1 MARNSIIKLC
11 KNIKVDRGYQNCL
24 TYSETE
30 MVTLCNNNLIVQ
42 GNNFSFIRE
51 EENAIIVPFSYSDC
65 LISNYIAFQNPRY
78 NNKWFFAFVDSVN
91 YVSDS
96 TTRINFTIDEFSTW
110 YSYWSPASCFVIRE
124 HVNNDTPY
132 TNLIDE
138 GLSIGDYVVNNSY
151 DIPMFNYN
159 NFKVVIGVSE
169 IITSSGE
176 VKDVPKYSYQGNVF
190 SGVCYITPTGTSTAD
205 DIVRLYDYKG
215 KADAIKYMFMCP
227 NEIIN
232 QSQTYVYSGA
242 ILDTTPEIHYSYA
255 VIDNNASYNVDF
267 GTFVKPTLVDTYNP
281 VNKKLLQYPYSF
293 INLDPHSGSSYTFNY
308 EDFHLTNNRYGFSI
322 NAILSVG
329 CSVKV
334 SPIAYKISTGANHF
348 YGFTGVKFP
357 ICSWNSDVYTNWLTQ
372 NGINLGFTTLNQN
385 EAAGLGAFL
394 GLAGGIAQ
402 LMLGSPTGGASIGGT
417 FGNIFQSMQSNYKA
431 DMIPNQVRGNE
442 NAGDINFSIGL
453 VNPTVYEMSIKKE
466 VAKTIDDFFTK
477 YGYKINEIKTPNQ
490 TGRRYFNYV
499 QIGSSEIIGY
509 PKANLGVPA
518 DSMERINNIYRSG
531 VTLWHD
537 HSRIGNYAD
546 NTINT

>member
-24 TYSETE
+24 TYSEAE

-42 GNNFSFIRE
+42 AYNFSFIRE

-78 NNKWFFAFVDSVN
+78 NNKWFFAFVDSIN

-96 TTRINFTIDEFSTW
+96 ATRINFTIDEFSTW
-110 YSYWSPASCFVIRE
+110 WSYWSPVSCFVVRE
-124 HVNNDTPY
+124 HVNDDTPY

-138 GLSIGDYVVNNSY
+138 GLSVGDYVVNNSY

-159 NFKVVIGVSE
+159 NFKVVFAVSE
-169 IITSSGE
+169 VVNSSG
-176 VKDVPKYSYQGNVF
+176 DVIDPPLFNSQGNVF
-190 SGVCYITPTGTSTAD
+190 SGLCYITPNSGSAPES
-205 DIVRLYDYKG
+205 IVKLYDSLG
-215 KADAIKYMFMCP
+215 KANAIHYVFMCP
-227 NEIIN
+227 AEIVAL
-232 QSQTYVYSGA
+232 SSYSYSGGGG
-242 ILDTTPEIHYSYA
+242 TTAYPYYDYS

-281 VNKKLLQYPYSF
+281 INKKLLQYPYAF
-293 INLDPHSGSSYTFNY
+293 LNIDPHSGSSYTYNY
-308 EDFHLTNNRYGFSI
+308 EDFHLNNNRYGFSI
-322 NAILSVG
+322 DAILSVG

-334 SPIAYKISTGANHF
+334 TPIAYKISTGANYF

-402 LMLGSPTGGASIGGT
+402 LMLGSPTGGATIGGA

-442 NAGDINFSIGL
+442 NAGDINFAIGL

-477 YGYKINEIKTPNQ
+477 YGYKINEIKVPNQ

-518 DSMERINNIYRSG
+518 DSMERINNIFRSG